1 MLDLLECVLRCM
13 QASRRL
19 LVVLSSE
26 CMCEKSVSLLECRLC
41 VYLHH
46 TLHTPL
52 ITVRRCSRNAACGEL
67 AELRRSST
75 SIRWHGARS
84 ERPGSRFWK
93 LLRLALPVRP
103 LALGRR
109 LIDSTSS
116 HSDLA
121 SVALRHTNTLTH
133 MRQGGHGGAQRPKG
147 HWGQGQGCEK
157 RGRGCA
163 VCVNFQESRRIWDG
177 VSVPHWNT
185 HLQQSAMANGTL
197 THMGLETTL
206 THTIHTTQ
214 NMTSNP
220 RDNQD
225 GESTTQWSC
234 DNADNSK
241 HSQNSEIQTTH
252 C

>member
-1 MLDLLECVLRCM
+1 M

-26 CMCEKSVSLLECRLC
+26 CVCEKSVSLLECRLC

-46 TLHTPL
+46 MLRTPL
-52 ITVRRCSRNAACGEL
+52 IMVRRCALGAPCSEL

-75 SIRWHGARS
+75 CIRWHGARS
-84 ERPGSRFWK
+84 EQPGSRFWK

-121 SVALRHTNTLTH
+121 SAALRHTHALTH
-133 MRQGGHGGAQRPKG
+133 AQLGVYGGAQCLKG
-147 HWGQGQGCEK
+147 HQSQGQRGRGCEK

-163 VCVNFQESRRIWDG
+163 VCVNFQESRRIWGG
-177 VSVPHWNT
+177 VAVPHWNT
-185 HLQQSAMANGTL
+185 HLQQSITANGTV
-197 THMGLETTL
+197 
-206 THTIHTTQ
+206 THTTHTALSV
-214 NMTSNP
+214 MPDSA
-220 RDNQD
+220 DNQD
-225 GESTTQWSC
+225 GETRATQGSC
-234 DNADNSK
+234 DHTNNNGT
-241 HSQNSEIQTTH
+241 HSQSCEIQTTH

>member
-1 MLDLLECVLRCM
+1 M

-26 CMCEKSVSLLECRLC
+26 CVCEKSVSLLECRLC

-52 ITVRRCSRNAACGEL
+52 ITVRRCPLGAPCAEL
-67 AELRRSST
+67 TELRRSST
-75 SIRWHGARS
+75 CIHWHGARS

-121 SVALRHTNTLTH
+121 SVALRHTHALTH
-133 MRQGGHGGAQRPKG
+133 AQPGVHGGPHQPKG
-147 HWGQGQGCEK
+147 HRGHGQRGRSCEK
-157 RGRGCA
+157 RGRRCT
-163 VCVNFQESRRIWDG
+163 VCVNFQESRRLWG
-177 VSVPHWNT
+177 GAAVPQWNT
-185 HLQQSAMANGTL
+185 HLQQSIVANGTL
-197 THMGLETTL
+197 THIA
-206 THTIHTTQ
+206 HDTQ
-214 NMTSNP
+214 TSPNVTSDP
-220 RDNQD
+220 GDNQA
-225 GESTTQWSC
+225 GATRVTQWSC
-234 DNADNSK
+234 DHNDNNDN
-241 HSQNSEIQTTH
+241 HNQTSEIQTTH